1 MNLKKSKNH
10 QVKRQIGMVVS
21 VQQANKGEKH
31 ARKSFRLDSFCYG
44 IGFSRNCTRSS
55 ASSYLWS
62 SCSVLGLDIVGSVVG
77 LVKQLG
83 AEGLVGLVAVWVL
96 WGIYSKK

>member
-1 MNLKKSKNH
+1 MVDKVLGWIRSITELGLAVIALGVVL
-10 QVKRQIGMVVS
+10 QVIFGAAVP
-21 VQQANKGEKH
+21 
-31 ARKSFRLDSFCYG
+31 F
-44 IGFSRNCTRSS
+44 
-55 ASSYLWS
+55 
-62 SCSVLGLDIVGSVVG
+62 LGLDIVGSVVG